1 MLHGGHAR
9 LLSGEHA
16 RMLTC
21 PARDSPGGGKLS
33 RQPGT
38 EPSQE
43 VEVSM
48 RIAACRAGGG
58 GAPAA
63 MAGVIVARLPRS
75 AHEGAL
81 PGQTACWHAA
91 MPANWARRVAN
102 PVEQPV
108 PSGQAEV
115 IAAGRDRTCPHA
127 SVLACGHTK
136 QPGDRRAGMP
146 QAHQGAWSPSPFL
159 SRRFARLGSQH
170 DGAAPGRFLACPH
183 TRRRAC

>member
-38 EPSQE
+38 EPLQE
-43 VEVSM
+43 VEAPM
-48 RIAACRAGGG
+48 RIAACRPGWP
-58 GAPAA
+58 APAA
-63 MAGVIVARLPRS
+63 MAGVVVVARLPRS

-81 PGQTACWHAA
+81 PGQTACSHAA
-91 MPANWARRVAN
+91 MPADWARRVAN

-115 IAAGRDRTCPHA
+115 VAAGRDRTCPHA

-136 QPGDRRAGMP
+136 QPDGRRAGMP
-146 QAHQGAWSPSPFL
+146 RARQGRLVAFASFL
-159 SRRFARLGSQH
+159 SRRLARLGWQH
-170 DGAAPGRFLACPH
+170 DGAAPGRLLACSH
-183 TRRRAC
+183 ARR